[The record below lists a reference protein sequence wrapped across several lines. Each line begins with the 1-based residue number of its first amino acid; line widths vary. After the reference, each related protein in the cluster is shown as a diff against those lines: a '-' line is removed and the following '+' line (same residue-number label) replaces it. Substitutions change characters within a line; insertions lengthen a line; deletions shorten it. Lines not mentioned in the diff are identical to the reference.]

1 MNISAAAI
9 IVNYNGRETIR
20 ECLQS
25 LESQSVRFSETVVVD
40 NNSRDRSWEGL
51 EENFPGI
58 TVIRLPNNSGFPAAC
73 NTGIRHSTSELVA
86 ILNNDI
92 TLDPD
97 WLRNMMSSVTPEWD
111 FWASRVI
118 FAESPGLIDSA
129 GDGMTVIGAAYKKGH
144 GQTVGL
150 FEQGTETFGA
160 CAAAALYRRELL
172 NLLGGFDEDFFL
184 IYEDADL
191 GFRARLM
198 GGRCLYV
205 PQAKVCHRVNYSIG
219 TFSPNY
225 VYYGQRNSET
235 LFWKNMPAPLLLL
248 FLPER
253 LLFNLLSLFY
263 FSVKGR
269 LFSFLKAKVDFLLAF
284 PGIMKKRKKI
294 QQSRKLSPGELRPM
308 LDRNWIKGRLK

>member
-1 MNISAAAI
+1 MSVAAI
-9 IVNYNGRETIR
+9 IVNYNGNETIR

-25 LESQSVRFSETVVVD
+25 LRSQSVLFSETVVVD
-40 NNSRDRSWEGL
+40 NDSPDRSWEGL
-51 EENFPGI
+51 EEDFPGI
-58 TVIRLPNNSGFPAAC
+58 KLIRLPNNSGFPAAC

-97 WLRNMMSSVTPEWD
+97 WLRNMMSRVTPEWD

-144 GQTVGL
+144 GQPVGL
-150 FEQGTETFGA
+150 FEQGAETFGA

-205 PQAKVCHRVNYSIG
+205 PQAKVYHRVNYSIG
-219 TFSPNY
+219 TFSRNY

-248 FLPER
+248 YLPER
-253 LLFNLLSLFY
+253 LLFNLAALFY

-269 LFSFLKAKVDFLLAF
+269 LFSFLRAKVDFLLAF
-284 PGIMKKRKKI
+284 PGIMKKRKKL